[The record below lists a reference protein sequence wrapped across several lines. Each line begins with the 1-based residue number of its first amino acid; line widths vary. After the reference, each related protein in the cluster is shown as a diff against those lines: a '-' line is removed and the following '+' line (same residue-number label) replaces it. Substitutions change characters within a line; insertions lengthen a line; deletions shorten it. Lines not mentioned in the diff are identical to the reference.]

1 MRRPGR
7 RAGAAEEPATARPGR
22 HPCSG
27 RRVSD
32 GEVHDI
38 RENPARYV
46 EWFRHSA
53 PYVHA
58 HRGRTFV
65 IVFGGE
71 VVASGALPRL
81 VHDLALLAGLGV
93 RLVLVFGVEPQ
104 VEVRLAER
112 KVRMRRVKGW
122 PVVDGRALAALKE
135 AVGTVRVEVEALFS
149 MGAEAS
155 PMAGARLRVA
165 SGNFVTARPIGVR
178 NGTDY
183 GHAGEVRRIDVECV
197 RRRLEAGDVVL
208 LPPLG
213 YSPTGEVFSLV
224 AEDVAAAAA
233 EALRADKLVC
243 LVEGRGAVG
252 ARGRVAQQ
260 LTPAEAETYLQKHRQ
275 PPSAERALRAAI
287 RACRAGVRRAHLVDR
302 GGDGALLLELFTREG
317 AGTLVT
323 DETFE
328 GIRPARLDDV
338 PGILA
343 LIRPLEEEGILVRRS
358 RERLE
363 TELDDFTVI
372 ERDGTII
379 GCAALDP
386 YADEG
391 IAEVACVAVHPD
403 YRDTGRGDALLESL
417 ERKARERGFG
427 RVFVLTTRT
436 AQWFQERGYGPA
448 RVADLPAAKRDGYDR
463 KRRSRVLVKR
473 LLP

>member
-1 MRRPGR
+1 M
-7 RAGAAEEPATARPGR
+7 
-22 HPCSG
+22 
-27 RRVSD
+27 
-32 GEVHDI
+32 HDI

-71 VVASGALPRL
+71 LTAGGHLPRL

-93 RLVLVFGVEPQ
+93 RLLLVFGVGPQ
-104 VEVRLAER
+104 VEGRLAAQGAR
-112 KVRMRRVKGW
+112 LRRVKGW
-122 PVVDGRALAALKE
+122 PVVDGRTLAAVKE
-135 AVGTVRVEVEALFS
+135 AVGMVRVEIEALFS
-149 MGAEAS
+149 MGAEES

-165 SGNFVTARPIGVR
+165 SGNFVTARPLGVR
-178 NGTDY
+178 NGVDY
-183 GHAGEVRRIDVECV
+183 GHAGEVRRIDGESV
-197 RRRLEAGDVVL
+197 RRRLDAGDVVL

-213 YSPTGEVFSLV
+213 FSPTGEVFSLG

-243 LVEGRGAVG
+243 LVEGKGALG
-252 ARGRVAQQ
+252 TRGRVVQQ
-260 LTPAEAETYLQKHRQ
+260 LTPAEADTCLQKHRQ
-275 PPSAERALRAAI
+275 PRSVERALRAAA
-287 RACRAGVRRAHLVDR
+287 RVCRAGVRRAHLVDR
-302 GGDGALLLELFTREG
+302 GADGALLLELFTREG

-338 PGILA
+338 PGILN
-343 LIRPLEEEGILVRRS
+343 LVRPLEEEGILVRRS

-363 TELDDFTVI
+363 NELDDFTVI

-391 IAEVACVAVHPD
+391 IAEIACVAVHPE

-417 ERKARERGFG
+417 ERKARERGLD

-448 RVADLPAAKRDGYDR
+448 RIDDLPAAKRAGYDR
-463 KRRSRVLVKR
+463 KRRSRVLLKR
-473 LLP
+473 LPP

>member
-1 MRRPGR
+1 
-7 RAGAAEEPATARPGR
+7 
-22 HPCSG
+22 
-27 RRVSD
+27 
-32 GEVHDI
+32 VHDI

-71 VVASGALPRL
+71 LVASGDLPRL

-93 RLVLVFGVEPQ
+93 RLLLVFGVTPQ
-104 VEVRLAER
+104 VEERLAREHAR
-112 KVRMRRVKGW
+112 LRRVRGW
-122 PVVDGRALAALKE
+122 PVIDGKAQAATKE
-135 AVGTVRVEVEALFS
+135 AVGTVRVEIEALFS
-149 MGAEAS
+149 MGAEES

-165 SGNFVTARPIGVR
+165 SGNFVTAKPLGVR
-178 NGTDY
+178 DGVDC
-183 GHAGEVRRIDVECV
+183 GHAGEVRRIDVDSV
-197 RRRLEAGDVVL
+197 RRRLDAGDVVL

-213 YSPTGEVFSLV
+213 YSPTGEVFSLA

-243 LVEGRGAVG
+243 LIEGRGAVG
-252 ARGRVAQQ
+252 ARGRVVQQ
-260 LTPAEAETYLQKHRQ
+260 LTPADAERYLQKHKQVR
-275 PPSAERALRAAI
+275 SVEAALRAAI
-287 RACRAGVRRAHLVDR
+287 RVCRAGVRRAHLVDR
-302 GGDGALLLELFTREG
+302 SADGALLLELFTREG

-338 PGILA
+338 SGILA

-363 TELDDFTVI
+363 TELADFTVI

-386 YADEG
+386 YPSERT
-391 IAEVACVAVHPD
+391 AEIACVAVSPD

-417 ERKARERGFG
+417 EKQARDRGLD

-448 RVADLPAAKRDGYDR
+448 RIADLPAAKRERYDR
-463 KRRSRVLVKR
+463 KRRSRILVKR
-473 LLP
+473 LPE

>member
-1 MRRPGR
+1 M
-7 RAGAAEEPATARPGR
+7 
-22 HPCSG
+22 
-27 RRVSD
+27 
-32 GEVHDI
+32 HDI

-71 VVASGALPRL
+71 LVASGDLPRL

-93 RLVLVFGVEPQ
+93 RLLLVFGVTPQ
-104 VEVRLAER
+104 VEERLAREHAR
-112 KVRMRRVKGW
+112 LRRVRGW
-122 PVVDGRALAALKE
+122 PVIDGKAQAATKE
-135 AVGTVRVEVEALFS
+135 AVGTVRVEIEALFS
-149 MGAEAS
+149 MGAEES

-165 SGNFVTARPIGVR
+165 SGNFVTAKPLGVR
-178 NGTDY
+178 DGVDC
-183 GHAGEVRRIDVECV
+183 GHAGEVRRIDVDSV
-197 RRRLEAGDVVL
+197 RRRLDAGDVVL

-213 YSPTGEVFSLV
+213 YSPTGEVFSLA

-243 LVEGRGAVG
+243 LIEGRGAVG
-252 ARGRVAQQ
+252 ARGRVVQQ
-260 LTPAEAETYLQKHRQ
+260 LTPADAERYLQKHKQVR
-275 PPSAERALRAAI
+275 SVEAALRAAI
-287 RACRAGVRRAHLVDR
+287 RVCRAGVRRAHLVDR
-302 GGDGALLLELFTREG
+302 SADGALLLELFTREG

-338 PGILA
+338 SGILA

-363 TELDDFTVI
+363 TELADFTVI

-386 YADEG
+386 YPSERT
-391 IAEVACVAVHPD
+391 AEIACVAVSPD

-417 ERKARERGFG
+417 EKQARDRGLD

-448 RVADLPAAKRDGYDR
+448 RIADLPAAKRERYDR
-463 KRRSRVLVKR
+463 KRRSRILVKR
-473 LLP
+473 LPE